1 QARSASVKPTFSVGL
16 PSLKYTRSF
25 FMGAGARQ
33 RMNYCWRM
41 REILET
47 RARTPACGQS
57 GRGHPQ
63 GDVPTIHERP

>member
-47 RARTPACGQS
+47 REREHPTQP
-57 GRGHPQ
+57 RGHPQ
-63 GDVPTIHERP
+63 GDVPTIHE